1 MTDLSKFGGIAAW
14 VCGATYVFG
23 FALLVG
29 LLLPAGFGADDIDAE
44 AALTA
49 VADNRSLV
57 GLWYFVIYVV
67 NAVFLA
73 FVAVALSE
81 HFRLSGAVGLSRLS
95 LATGTIWATLV
106 LGAGMVMNVGLGRVL
121 PLYDA
126 GSPDALLLWQVVV
139 LVDNGLGGGNDIAG
153 GVWAVVAG
161 IAGLR
166 TGALSRALSIL
177 SLVIGISG
185 LLTVIPGLADIF
197 GSIFGLGFIVWF
209 FWVGAAL
216 FWSGGAPEPVTQK

>member
-1 MTDLSKFGGIAAW
+1 MTDLNKFGGVAAL

-29 LLLPAGFGADDIDAE
+29 LLMPAGFGAEGLSAE
-44 AALTA
+44 ATLAA
-49 VADNRSLV
+49 VADNRGLV
-57 GLWYFVIYVV
+57 QLWYFVIYVV

-73 FVAVALSE
+73 VLAVALAE
-81 HFRLSGAVGLSRLS
+81 HFRRSGAEGLSRLS
-95 LATGTIWATLV
+95 IVTGTIWATLV

-121 PLYDA
+121 PLHDA
-126 GSPDALLLWQVVV
+126 GSPDALLLWQVVE
-139 LVDNGLGGGNDIAG
+139 LVENGLGGGNEIAG
-153 GVWAVVAG
+153 GVWAIVAG
-161 IAGLR
+161 LAGLA
-166 TGALSRALSIL
+166 TGALSRPLSIVPL
-177 SLVIGISG
+177 IIGVSG

-216 FWSGGAPEPVTQK
+216 LRRAPASGRP